1 VTSTRPLS
9 HSRLPAARRVPS
21 PPPRRHGQD
30 AIKTQTKTGGAAKA
44 LLATAVALLAAT
56 AADARTACEYVPIH
70 RILAPAGGVYKLAD
84 GWQLKATR
92 LDVDGCTTMPGLQS
106 GIAYPDTNSNYTV
119 MSHESDACI
128 TGTGR
133 NGSTPTYAGF
143 QAIIVEANGFK
154 FSADLVLEDIDAQP
168 VDDPTKGWRE
178 TMSSL
183 AMADGAVVRPSM
195 TTKPGSLVAVQPFR
209 VPRASL
215 KEVGFPSSDDLLIS
229 GAAYSSWTETKS
241 MLVGFSRGRVALG
254 NGGRCSGRCCVWW
267 AVRAVVVST
276 RAVD

>member
-1 VTSTRPLS
+1 M
-9 HSRLPAARRVPS
+9 A
-21 PPPRRHGQD
+21 
-30 AIKTQTKTGGAAKA
+30 KTQTKTGGAAKA
-44 LLATAVALLAAT
+44 LLATAVTLLAAAT
-56 AADARTACEYVPIH
+56 AADARTACEFVPIH
-70 RILAPAGGVYKLAD
+70 RILASAGGVYKFAD
-84 GWQLKATR
+84 GRQLKAR
-92 LDVDGCTTMPGLQS
+92 KVSVGGCSTMPALPS

-133 NGSTPTYAGF
+133 DGSTPTYAGF
-143 QAIIVEANGFK
+143 QAIVIEANGFK

-168 VDDPTKGWRE
+168 VADPTQGWRE

-215 KEVGFPSSDDLLIS
+215 QEVGFPSSDDLLIS

-254 NGGRCSGRCCVWW
+254 SGGRCCVWW
-267 AVRAVVVST
+267 AVRAVQVPT
-276 RAVD
+276 GAVD

>member
-1 VTSTRPLS
+1 MAKPQPT
-9 HSRLPAARRVPS
+9 A
-21 PPPRRHGQD
+21 
-30 AIKTQTKTGGAAKA
+30 GGAAKA

-70 RILAPAGGVYKLAD
+70 RVLTAPGGVYTLAD
-84 GWQLKATR
+84 GRQLKAR
-92 LDVDGCTTMPGLQS
+92 KVDVGGCTTLPSLPS
-106 GIAYPDTNSNYTV
+106 GVAYPDVRSNYTV

-133 NGSTPTYAGF
+133 DGSTPTYAGF
-143 QAIIVEANGFK
+143 QAIVVESNGFQ

-178 TMSSL
+178 TMSSV

-195 TTKPGSLVAVQPFR
+195 TTKPGSLVTVQPFR

-215 KEVGFPSSDDLLIS
+215 EEVGFPSSDDLFIS
-229 GAAYSSWTETKS
+229 GAAYSSWTEAKS
-241 MLVGFSRGRVALG
+241 MFVWFARGSVALG
-254 NGGRCSGRCCVWW
+254 SDGRCCVRW
-267 AVRAVVVST
+267 AGHAVVVT
-276 RAVD
+276 NGAVD

>member
-1 VTSTRPLS
+1 MG
-9 HSRLPAARRVPS
+9 RR
-21 PPPRRHGQD
+21 
-30 AIKTQTKTGGAAKA
+30 
-44 LLATAVALLAAT
+44 TASIVQVVLAAT
-56 AADARTACEYVPIH
+56 LAGVATTTVGADARQACKYVPIH
-70 RILAPAGGVYKLAD
+70 RILSSAGGVFTFPD
-84 GWQLKATR
+84 GRQLKATR
-92 LDVDGCTTMPGLQS
+92 LDVGGCTTMPGLQS

-133 NGSTPTYAGF
+133 DGSTPTYAGF
-143 QAIIVEANGFK
+143 QAIVIESNGFK

-168 VDDPTKGWRE
+168 VDDPTQGWRE

-183 AMADGAVVRPSM
+183 AMADGAVVRPTM

-215 KEVGFPSSDDLLIS
+215 QEVGFPSSDDLLIS

-241 MLVGFSRGRVALG
+241 MLVGLARGSSALSSG
-254 NGGRCSGRCCVWW
+254 DGSGRRCCVWW